1 VFEDLKRKRAFAKYR
16 KESSRPQVD
25 ARTRGLYTDQP
36 TRRQFAK
43 HITPLDNDLARAL
56 NLSWED
62 LAHLSEGGTIRR
74 VCPAHHSDTL
84 TESLT
89 VALGGGGVLLCHCD
103 KRCSTSDIVGALR
116 AGPQ

>member
-1 VFEDLKRKRAFAKYR
+1 MFEDLKRKRAFAKYR
-16 KESSRPQVD
+16 KDSSRPQVD

-43 HITPLDNDLARAL
+43 HITPLDNDLSRSL
-56 NLSWED
+56 GLTWGDLDTLS
-62 LAHLSEGGTIRR
+62 AGGAVRR

-89 VALGGGGVLLCHCD
+89 VALGGGVLLLHCD
-103 KRCSTSDIVGALR
+103 RNCSNQDIIGALR